1 MSFDP
6 AFLPLLI
13 AMTVISFICRAGG
26 FWLMRYVPTTP
37 AVEAALKATPLAV
50 MVGIV
55 APVAARGNP
64 PEIAG
69 LLVIAGVTRLT
80 GSDIL
85 AATLGVGTV
94 AGLRI
99 ILGPS

>member
-1 MSFDP
+1 MSFDV
-6 AFLPLLI
+6 AFLPLLL

-55 APVAARGNP
+55 TPVAARGNL

-69 LLVIAGVTRLT
+69 LAVIVAVVRLT

-85 AATLGVGTV
+85 AAILGVAVV

-99 ILGPS
+99 MLGSP